1 MSDSVNLSKISNEFS
16 KGSNGKS
23 LNLDLLNISNK
34 TEKLNKLKGD
44 IKSPGKKIDKKDSL
58 LNLAIGMSEGLYQ
71 GAKGMVVGTLDI
83 AGNVDQNSIDQI
95 AKYGNSND
103 LSVGTSLSHT
113 AGGIAHSINLV
124 YHDPHLIAQAFHQ
137 VENNLV
143 NGSNLQRGRT
153 LGNIF
158 VFVASTGIGLGGIGK
173 ATQIASDVREA
184 DLATQGIR
192 AVADADKALTNVNMA
207 LAKSTDFLANTSID
221 ATSSGIDSGLRVLTG
236 KLGSDPTSF
245 LSSVNNSG
253 LKIEDGTANLLPN
266 LRQVTSSADE
276 ILPSLIANDVKPLG
290 QSIESV
296 ATDLGL
302 SKASTV
308 LHADNVLFS
317 ESEATGLIKAD
328 QTGFKDLTT
337 VSDQITSARP
347 LNTLTSDIPPV
358 SLDKSAAIDPA
369 TTVARPLTSDIP
381 PPVSLDKSAAID
393 PATTV
398 ARPLTSDIPPVSLD
412 KSAAIDPATTVARP
426 LTSDIPPVSLDSS
439 SAIDPATTVARPLT
453 SDIPPVSLDSSSAI
467 DPATTLARPLTS
479 DIPPVSL
486 DSASAAIDPAT
497 TPRNLTNTSASASAM
512 PKANVITNSGLP
524 GIEQGVATD
533 LNKGLR
539 TEESFTPVDDP
550 LISKEL
556 NNARQNLEA
565 LLKQNNTYDQSI
577 VIANLKAVAN
587 SMSSLT
593 SSNQEL
599 IDAINQFKTAVNKI
613 STVADILGD
622 PLVSRSSISD
632 LFKMVD
638 SGNSLAQKK
647 LALYFAENTSINEIA
662 PNGIRFNFETPGY
675 SSDTFSSR
683 TIGLMKNHGMINAF
697 KHSAMAVGGGL
708 LLGGELNYGLDQIIN
723 SSNYPTNSLSQNQA
737 NQDSIIVSQDNLKNK
752 LSAKNLQDTNYN
764 EQLFSDHLN
773 NDVTGSD
780 SIRKTDS
787 PDPQDTAQLDKPRFN
802 KQEIEANYLFGDDPQ
817 GLWKLK
823 NLINYGTVWGQFQ
836 LFKPADTTTE
846 NEIQPAFTF
855 NPNPV
860 NKPLIVNDFY
870 RIAEAKFPQNKT
882 EFLSLDNT
890 NKASK
895 SVYSSILSKNWQN
908 IKQSTTH
915 NLNTISSNQLGHDYK
930 FNKIL
935 PNLHKSAIFGLPS
948 NAPINAMTNNSGSS
962 INLTGI
968 AGTNTNTTNNNND
981 QKL

>member
-381 PPVSLDKSAAID
+381 PVSLDKSA
-393 PATTV
+393 
-398 ARPLTSDIPPVSLD
+398 
-412 KSAAIDPATTVARP
+412 
-426 LTSDIPPVSLDSS
+426 
-439 SAIDPATTVARPLT
+439 
-453 SDIPPVSLDSSSAI
+453 AI

>member
-308 LHADNVLFS
+308 LHADNALFS

-358 SLDKSAAIDPA
+358 SLDKSA
-369 TTVARPLTSDIP
+369 
-381 PPVSLDKSAAID
+381 
-393 PATTV
+393 
-398 ARPLTSDIPPVSLD
+398 
-412 KSAAIDPATTVARP
+412 
-426 LTSDIPPVSLDSS
+426 
-439 SAIDPATTVARPLT
+439 
-453 SDIPPVSLDSSSAI
+453 AI

>member
-412 KSAAIDPATTVARP
+412 
-426 LTSDIPPVSLDSS
+426 S
-439 SAIDPATTVARPLT
+439 SA
-453 SDIPPVSLDSSSAI
+453 AI